1 MLTFGEELSGS
12 DLKSWADWSIGFYY
26 WSPSVSQVYTEL
38 KKLETLGFVSSRKV
52 SESGGRRRRVFT
64 ITESGIEALRSW
76 SRRSEIETPVLKHGV
91 MLRLWVGHLNDP
103 DQLKSIV
110 LDHIDNL
117 EAKKLK
123 AIEHA
128 DNSENEPAWAFT
140 EMSLRWIGRHFQMEI
155 DLAAQLLDDI
165 DEAAARFAQGDA
177 NSLGLPQPVNA
188 GSWKLI

>member
-1 MLTFGEELSGS
+1 M
-12 DLKSWADWSIGFYY
+12 
-26 WSPSVSQVYTEL
+26 
-38 KKLETLGFVSSRKV
+38 
-52 SESGGRRRRVFT
+52 FT

-128 DNSENEPAWAFT
+128 DNSENEPP
-140 EMSLRWIGRHFQMEI
+140 GH
-155 DLAAQLLDDI
+155 
-165 DEAAARFAQGDA
+165 
-177 NSLGLPQPVNA
+177 LPR
-188 GSWKLI
+188 